1 MKRLISLILISI
13 ILCDIIEPN
22 EDHVIPNL
30 LMTKDQAKNQL
41 LNGLRS
47 SASKYKFPYPSNYL
61 NYVQNLASSTIVK
74 FDQIAHN
81 RVDDLQRTH
90 NFPPET
96 VTKFKAIKY
105 SKNAVTF
112 EEFKFDRNVGTSK
125 LENVFG
131 VATRLDEQFV
141 YFVYVKGQ
149 ATGKAVV
156 QYNSIP
162 YRSCKKILFI
172 KKCKTK
178 HRKVK
183 RGLTFNENEII
194 RKSLVAKFYETLN
207 SILDLDQ
214 QKMIEKFKRLSSMK
228 KTIYPLYYKKYVV
241 TVKTYLD
248 FKTTSLYSTNDVQS
262 LKNKDFNEKTRNLIK
277 NIFGKPNNSVN
288 IYLITK
294 DETDELRLKMGVA
307 YSVGGRIL
315 LSYVDAI
322 SESKRYEKYCNM
334 KEDPS
339 KETCLDDSVCV
350 EECKAYEKLVKDP
363 KHPEKDIPG
372 FNKKQY
378 NNNLKQILLADVTNE
393 VYDILKEIKF

>member
-1 MKRLISLILISI
+1 M
-13 ILCDIIEPN
+13 
-22 EDHVIPNL
+22 
-30 LMTKDQAKNQL
+30 
-41 LNGLRS
+41 
-47 SASKYKFPYPSNYL
+47 F
-61 NYVQNLASSTIVK
+61 
-74 FDQIAHN
+74 
-81 RVDDLQRTH
+81 
-90 NFPPET
+90 
-96 VTKFKAIKY
+96 
-105 SKNAVTF
+105 
-112 EEFKFDRNVGTSK
+112 
-125 LENVFG
+125 
-131 VATRLDEQFV
+131 
-141 YFVYVKGQ
+141 
-149 ATGKAVV
+149 
-156 QYNSIP
+156 
-162 YRSCKKILFI
+162 
-172 KKCKTK
+172 
-178 HRKVK
+178 
-183 RGLTFNENEII
+183 
-194 RKSLVAKFYETLN
+194 
-207 SILDLDQ
+207 ILDLDQ
-214 QKMIEKFKRLSSMK
+214 QKMIEKFKTLASMK
-228 KTIYPLYYKKYVV
+228 RTSYPSFYKKYVV

-248 FKTTSLYSTNDVQS
+248 FKTISLYSTNDVQS

-372 FNKKQY
+372 INKKQY
-378 NNNLKQILLADVTNE
+378 KNNLKQILLADVTNE

>member
-1 MKRLISLILISI
+1 MKKLIFLLLIVLVINDTDV
-13 ILCDIIEPN
+13 ILQAGNPGI
-22 EDHVIPNL
+22 
-30 LMTKDQAKNQL
+30 TKEEAKNKIISA
-41 LNGLRS
+41 LRS
-47 SASKYKFPYPSNYL
+47 AGSKVKYNYPSNYQK
-61 NYVQNLASSTIVK
+61 YVTDLTSTTIVK
-74 FDQIAHN
+74 FDQILHTKI
-81 RVDDLQRTH
+81 DSLKWSH
-90 NFPPET
+90 NFPDKT
-96 VTKFKAIKY
+96 INKFKAIKY
-105 SKNAVTF
+105 SKNTISYETF
-112 EEFKFDRNVGTSK
+112 EFSYNKARTKIG
-125 LENVFG
+125 NVFG
-131 VATRLDEQFV
+131 VATKLDDNYV
-141 YFVYVKGQ
+141 YFAYVKGE
-149 ATGKAVV
+149 ANAKAII
-156 QYNSIP
+156 QFNSIP
-162 YRSCKKILFI
+162 YRHCSRFLFFKSCE
-172 KKCKTK
+172 TR
-178 HRKVK
+178 HRREK
-183 RGLTFNENEII
+183 RGFNYNELQIIENAL
-194 RKSLVAKFYETLN
+194 KAKFYETLN

-214 QKMIEKFKRLSSMK
+214 QKMIEKFKTLASMK
-228 KTIYPLYYKKYVV
+228 RTSYPSFYKKYVV

-363 KHPEKDIPG
+363 KHPEKDIQG

-378 NNNLKQILLADVTNE
+378 KNNLKKILLADVTNE